1 MDDLYDFHAQ
11 MKVHEEAPI
20 VVHVTQPQIEQQQ
33 PHPYQEPQ
41 MVVLRQIFNDF
52 RPLAIVLPH
61 NRPRLVEGQMLDMD
75 MGLQMKDKGMSS
87 EDVWKEETQ
96 HGLTPK
102 FVEKSAKEVLENN
115 KIVEMFQAMATVS
128 MKMGNLGLEVQSL
141 KTRLTVVEGENKDY

>member
-1 MDDLYDFHAQ
+1 
-11 MKVHEEAPI
+11 
-20 VVHVTQPQIEQQQ
+20 
-33 PHPYQEPQ
+33 

-128 MKMGNLGLEVQSL
+128 MKMGNLGLEV
-141 KTRLTVVEGENKDY
+141 